1 MNAYTKIETVYK
13 RDIEGTKKLVE
24 GEFRNEAVRFLKDK
38 EWVFTEKVD
47 GCLKSNTKLKLFN
60 GDNITIGEIVKKK
73 LPVEVMGYDGENV
86 VPAKVVAWHMNGQTD
101 EWYRIS
107 FDVRG
112 FGTKG
117 GNPYQTINCT
127 GNHKF
132 FVNGNYVRADELKVG
147 DKLLLNRN
155 HQSLSYMQ
163 EQILTGLLIGD
174 GSITDEGKSVEFSH
188 KKTHEEYVDWLLNSL
203 GSIAGNKQSTRI
215 SGYGSEIVPARTIS
229 CTQVENFTSW
239 FSDGNKKVIPKD
251 IELSP
256 ISVAIMY
263 MDDGSLQSS
272 EKQLDRCLMSLND
285 YDEQSVDN
293 LIEAFQTQMHIYP
306 IKFESRGWNLRFSFK
321 EAQKLQTII
330 APYICDCMQYKLS
343 DEFKNHFAGEISN
356 GATETVNKLYESEV
370 LEITKKTEVHE
381 RYDITTSTHN
391 YFANGVLVHNC
402 NIGIVW
408 DGHRVSYQ
416 GRTERAQI
424 PAHLMNRLLEIFGTN
439 EAEEMFEQTFGEKQ
453 VVLFGEGY
461 GAKIQK
467 GGGNYIPDVCNFI
480 LFDVY
485 MVDSDTWLPLEATPD
500 IARRFGIPHVP
511 VAMVGTIEEA
521 VEYVKGQPRSIINSA
536 HEMEGVV
543 GRPRVDFY
551 DRNHDRL
558 IVKIKVRDFV

>member
-1 MNAYTKIETVYK
+1 MYKYTKIETPFK
-13 RDIEGTKKLVE
+13 RDMDGTKKLIE
-24 GEFRNEAVRFLKDK
+24 GDFRSEAVDYLSRNQWF
-38 EWVFTEKVD
+38 FSEKVD
-47 GCLKSNTKLKLFN
+47 GCLRSNTKLKLFN
-60 GDNITIGEIVKKK
+60 GDNITIGEIVKNK
-73 LPVEVMGYDGENV
+73 LEVEVMGYDGENV
-86 VPAKVVAWHMNGQTD
+86 VPTKVIAWHMNGQAD

-117 GNPYQTINCT
+117 GSSYQTINCT

-174 GSITDEGKSVEFSH
+174 GSVADEGKSVDFSH
-188 KKTHEEYVDWLLNSL
+188 KKIHEEYVDWLLNSL
-203 GSIAGNKQSTRI
+203 GSIAGNKQSERI
-215 SGYGSEIVPARTIS
+215 SGYGTVMVPARTIS
-229 CTQVENFTSW
+229 CIHIQDFASRFIDN
-239 FSDGNKKVIPKD
+239 NKKIIPKN

-256 ISVAIMY
+256 LSVAIMY
-263 MDDGSLQSS
+263 MDDGSLQVNS
-272 EKQLDRCLMSLND
+272 KQLDRCELCLND

-293 LIEAFQTQMHIYP
+293 LIEAFRLQLHIHP
-306 IKFESRGWNLRFSFK
+306 VKMQSKGWVLRFNFK

-330 APYICDCMQYKLS
+330 SPYICDCMQYKLS
-343 DEFKNHFAGEISN
+343 EEFKNHFVGNIPN
-356 GATETVNKLYESEV
+356 GATESVNKLYGAKI
-370 LEITKKTEVHE
+370 LEITKKTEIHE

-402 NIGIVW
+402 NIGIFW

-416 GRTERAQI
+416 GRTEKAQI
-424 PAHLMNRLLEIFGTN
+424 PAHLTNRLIEIFGTN
-439 EAEEMFEQTFGEKQ
+439 EAEEMFEQMFGERE

-467 GGGNYIPDVCNFI
+467 GGGNYIPDGCDFI

-485 MVDSDTWLPLEATPD
+485 FPSSDTWLQWNDVMNVAD
-500 IARRFGIPHVP
+500 AFGINHVP
-511 VAMVGTIEEA
+511 LIMTGTIQEA
-521 VEYVKGQPRSIINSA
+521 IDYVKTKPVSHINPN
-536 HEMEGVV
+536 HEMEGLV
-543 GRPRVDFY
+543 GKPLVDFY
-551 DRNHDRL
+551 DRNHNRVM
-558 IVKIKVRDFV
+558 VKIKVRDFT